1 MSAWRRPV
9 AALCLSLLP
18 CLFTGAGAQPQ
29 EGANTLNAEERAWV
43 AAHPVVRMAVQ
54 MDTAPIQFM
63 HNGKLHGLT
72 ADFLKVMAQK
82 SGLTFRYVEVSSARA
97 GEDLLRQG
105 QVDLLGVVRPAHAP
119 QEERGLH
126 YAQPRKIHVLLVIAR
141 SGERLVSD
149 AAGLNGKTI
158 GTPLHPYYEADLR
171 ARLPDST
178 VLQYASMLPL
188 LTALTDGTV
197 DAVLATE
204 LYLTPYI
211 HRRFKGVLQ
220 ISGVLPEYSSVNTL
234 AVRAEQPV
242 LASVVQK
249 SLDAITDQEG
259 AQIYTRWLA
268 TDAFDA
274 PSFSVL
280 TKHYLAEFALMTLV
294 LLLLSGLVYQMH
306 RQRRRSVHGEREKTR
321 FLAVMSHE
329 IRSPMNAILA
339 AIELLRQ
346 TPLNKSQ
353 RHLADLADSGGDA
366 LLGLLDDVLDFSRL
380 EAKQLKLACKPT
392 DVGALVRRVAEQ
404 HRASANAKNLALT
417 VDTGSGAGWLQ
428 LDEARVAQVLRNL
441 ISNAIK
447 FTEAGRVDV
456 RVSASPSDVRGHM
469 HLSIAVVD
477 TGIGIALQ
485 SRARLFQPYAQAA
498 NTYSRSGGTGLGLAV
513 CGKLAA
519 LMHGAISLDSEPGQ
533 GATVTLSLLA
543 EAATATPDPQ
553 PQPQPQSNDDHAPA
567 PLAHIAHAA
576 PEPLQEK
583 PGAGVRILLVED
595 TPANQE
601 AISAQ
606 LQGLGCQLAVAADGA
621 QALALFASAPF
632 DLVLM
637 DCDLPDQDGYTLAT
651 EMRRREAQPV
661 RTEAVRMRVPILAIS
676 ASTGTAHAERCF
688 DAGMD
693 GVLSKPIRLA
703 KLRNAIELWC
713 EVDLEPTPC
722 AANAA
727 NTADAAAPIDPLP
740 HVREALDKDVR
751 DLLRAVALRD
761 ADAALRASHRLHGA
775 ALTLGWPE
783 IAQAAGTVE
792 ALLRAQAPWRS
803 DDYAALLARLVQ
815 GAASTALP
823 ALSLDGPHS

>member
-1 MSAWRRPV
+1 MTARRWLV
-9 AALCLSLLP
+9 AALWLCTVAS
-18 CLFTGAGAQPQ
+18 AQPP
-29 EGANTLNAEERAWV
+29 ESAPPLNAEERAWV
-43 AAHPVVRMAVQ
+43 AGHPVVRMAVQ
-54 MDTAPIQFM
+54 LDTAPIQFM
-63 HNGKLHGLT
+63 QNGKLRGLT
-72 ADFLKVMAQK
+72 AEFLKVMAQK
-82 SGLTFRYVEVSSARA
+82 SGLTFHYVQVNSVQA

-105 QVDLLGVVRPAHAP
+105 QVDLLGVVRAANGP
-119 QEERGLH
+119 QEEQGLH
-126 YAQPRKIHVLLVIAR
+126 YARPRKIHVLLVIAR
-141 SGERLVSD
+141 SGARLVSD
-149 AAGLNGKTI
+149 AGGLNGKTI

-171 ARLPDST
+171 AKLPDSK

-220 ISGVLPEYSSVNTL
+220 ISGALSEYSSVNTL
-234 AVRAEQPV
+234 AVRADQPI

-259 AQIYTRWLA
+259 AEIYTRWLA

-274 PSFSVL
+274 PSLSVL
-280 TKHYLAEFALMTLV
+280 TKHYLAEFALLTLV

-306 RQRRRSVHGEREKTR
+306 RQRRKSVHGEREKTR

-346 TPLNKSQ
+346 TPLNKAQ

-380 EAKQLKLACKPT
+380 EANQLKLACKPT
-392 DVGALVRRVAEQ
+392 DVGALVHRVAEQ
-404 HRASANAKNLALT
+404 HRASANAKNIALT
-417 VDTGSGAGWLQ
+417 VDAVAGACWLQ

-456 RVSASPSDVRGHM
+456 HVSASPSDVRGHM

-519 LMHGAISLDSEPGQ
+519 LMHGAISLDSEPGK
-533 GATVTLSLLA
+533 GSTVTLSLLA
-543 EAATATPDPQ
+543 ETATATPDSQ
-553 PQPQPQSNDDHAPA
+553 LLSNDDHSAS
-567 PLAHIAHAA
+567 PLAHVEQAA
-576 PEPLQEK
+576 PEPHHEK

-601 AISAQ
+601 AIGAQ

-651 EMRRREAQPV
+651 EMRRREAQPTH
-661 RTEAVRMRVPILAIS
+661 TEPMQMRVPILAIS

-713 EVDLEPTPC
+713 EVDLEQPDG
-722 AANAA
+722 AA
-727 NTADAAAPIDPLP
+727 DPAAPIDELP
-740 HVREALDKDVR
+740 HVREAIDKDVR

-761 ADAALRASHRLHGA
+761 ADSALRASHRLHGA

-815 GAASTALP
+815 GATSTALP
-823 ALSLDGPHS
+823 ALSLQGPPS